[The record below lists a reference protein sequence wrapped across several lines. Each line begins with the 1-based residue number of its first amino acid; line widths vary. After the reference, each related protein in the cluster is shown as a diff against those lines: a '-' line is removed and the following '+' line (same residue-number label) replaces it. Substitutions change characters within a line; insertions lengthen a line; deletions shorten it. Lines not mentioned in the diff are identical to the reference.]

1 MRALSRGDDVP
12 NQDEDPAVAAAV
24 RLLLARRGWAYS
36 MITSLLAVLG
46 YAVAGIWIL
55 DGVTGGTTGPFG
67 AIIRV
72 AALGLL
78 VLAVSSLLAVVI
90 CTVMLRGRDDS
101 VRAQA
106 ASQVKPAGRRPGA
119 PRQARASRDPRNWR
133 VRTFVCALLALWAL
147 IVTGFL
153 PQQVNAIAYVAG
165 SGPSA
170 MFTGRDHR
178 QDCSS
183 RGGCVTVTDGT
194 LLTSPPAAAV
204 WPGRAAL
211 GRPFPV
217 RRPAWAG
224 WGSPLQ
230 LMNGLTAGLMLGFG
244 VFLDIISAG
253 VVIGLT
259 IAVRRRWRPA

>member
-1 MRALSRGDDVP
+1 MP
-12 NQDEDPAVAAAV
+12 NRDEDPAVAAAV

-36 MITSLLAVLG
+36 MITSLVAVIA
-46 YAVAGIWIL
+46 YAFAGIGIL
-55 DGVTGGTTGPFG
+55 GGLTGGATGPAG

-72 AALGLL
+72 VTVGLL
-78 VLAVSSLLAVVI
+78 GLAVSSLLAVVI

-119 PRQARASRDPRNWR
+119 PAQARASRAPRSWR
-133 VRTFVCALLALWAL
+133 TRTFACALLALWAL
-147 IVTGFL
+147 IMTGFL
-153 PQQVNAIAYVAG
+153 PQQVNAIAYLAS
-165 SGPSA
+165 SGPTT

-194 LLTSPPAAAV
+194 MMANPPVAAV
-204 WPGRAAL
+204 WPARAAL

-259 IAVRRRWRPA
+259 VAVRRRWRPA